1 MSFGKDSS
9 PPAQPNPA
17 LAIAAQSAA
26 NREAIRESARIS
38 SIDQFTP
45 TGSVTFT
52 RDDEGIPTSQ
62 IVSATPAGQEFIDT
76 TQALGNT
83 LANAATTQAG
93 FLPTESFNLDGVS
106 QAGAGS
112 LDLST
117 LPGNTTAGLPGFT
130 GVTAN
135 AQVNA
140 PGATTTGAGPTFDQ
154 GPVIGGIKGPGGSQR
169 VEGPNQTTST
179 SFKDR
184 GVGPTTDSRGPN
196 IADQDQNR
204 IEQAVFNRELSLLQP
219 QFDRAR
225 ERLNQDL
232 ANRGIPIGSE
242 AHSDALRQ
250 LDDAQGAQLGRLADT
265 ATITGSQEAGRLFSQ
280 ALQGQQLGLGRE
292 QQAFG
297 QQVSGQQD
305 LTARQAQDF
314 GQQQARSAFGLGQE
328 GQRFQERLG
337 QTGVRQQQQAF
348 NLAQQQQR
356 FGNEIAAEQFG
367 QGREAQAFQQLLA
380 NAQFGLGE
388 GSQRFGQELAASQLD
403 LAGRG
408 QQFAERL
415 QGRQQGI
422 SEQGANIQLANAQRQ
437 RQIQEQQLVRTQ
449 PFNELAAFLQ
459 GAPALATPG
468 LQQTPAFNVAPP
480 DIIGAQNA
488 FAKNNLQAAKNQQ
501 ALNSANL
508 NGLFTLGGT
517 LGAAAIRR

>member
-1 MSFGKDSS
+1 MSFGKDSAL
-9 PPAQPNPA
+9 PAQPNPA

-52 RDDEGIPTSQ
+52 RDRDGIPTSQ
-62 IVSATPAGQEFIDT
+62 TVSATPGGQQFIDT

-83 LANAATTQAG
+83 LADAATTQAG
-93 FLPTESFNLDGVS
+93 FLPTDQFNLDGVS
-106 QAGAGS
+106 QAGAS
-112 LDLST
+112 ALDLSG
-117 LPGNTTAGLPGFT
+117 LPGNSTAGLPGFT
-130 GVTAN
+130 GVNAN

-154 GPVIGGIKGPGGSQR
+154 GQSIGTIKGPGSSSR
-169 VEGPNQTTST
+169 IAGPNQTTR
-179 SFKDR
+179 SFKG
-184 GVGPTTDSRGPN
+184 GVDPTTRSIRQGVNAP
-196 IADQDQNR
+196 DQQGVTD
-204 IEQAVFNRELSLLQP
+204 AVFNRELSLLQP

-250 LDDAQGAQLGRLADT
+250 LDDSQGAQLGRLADT
-265 ATITGSQEAGRLFSQ
+265 ATITGAQESGRLFSQ
-280 ALQGQQLGLGRE
+280 ALQESQLGLGRE

-297 QQVSGQQD
+297 QQLGSAQNRLQREQQS
-305 LTARQAQDF
+305 F
-314 GQQQARSAFGLGQE
+314 GQQQGISAFELGQE
-328 GQRFQERLG
+328 GQRFGERSTQRG
-337 QTGVRQQQQAF
+337 FDAQQQAF
-348 NLAQQQQR
+348 ELAQQQQR
-356 FGNEIAAEQFG
+356 FGNDVAAETFG

-408 QQFAERL
+408 QQFTERL

-422 SEQGANIQLANAQRQ
+422 SEQGANINLANQQRQ
-437 RQIQEQQLVRTQ
+437 RQIAEQQLVRSQ
-449 PFNELAAFLQ
+449 PFNELGAFLQ
-459 GAPALATPG
+459 GAPSLGQPG
-468 LQQTPAFNVAPP
+468 LQQTPTFNIAPP
-480 DIIGAQNA
+480 DIVGANNA
-488 FAKNNLQAAKNQQ
+488 FQQNSLNAAQQQQ

-517 LGAAAIRR
+517 LGAAAISR